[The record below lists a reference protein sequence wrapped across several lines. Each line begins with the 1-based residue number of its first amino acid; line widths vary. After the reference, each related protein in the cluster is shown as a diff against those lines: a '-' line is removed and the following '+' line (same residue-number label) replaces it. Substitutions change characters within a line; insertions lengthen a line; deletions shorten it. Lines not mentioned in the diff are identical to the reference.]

1 MVGRSEEERLRDD
14 VGDHSARRVDVRVSG
29 DASVLAGKK
38 VPHDIRMPVLEVK
51 PEELDAVRGKTPA
64 GALANKEYTRD
75 EVVAVVDGK
84 K

>member
-1 MVGRSEEERLRDD
+1 MHGGPIRRRAATVARVLGHAADAGRQEDA
-14 VGDHSARRVDVRVSG
+14 ARYPHAGARVRPD
-29 DASVLAGKK
+29 
-38 VPHDIRMPVLEVK
+38 
-51 PEELDAVRGKTPA
+51 ELDAALAKTPA

>member
-1 MVGRSEEERLRDD
+1 M
-14 VGDHSARRVDVRVSG
+14 
-29 DASVLAGKK
+29 LAGKK
-38 VPHDIRMPVLEVK
+38 MPRDIRMPVLEVR
-51 PEELDAVRGKTPA
+51 PDELDAALAKTPA

>member
-1 MVGRSEEERLRDD
+1 
-14 VGDHSARRVDVRVSG
+14 
-29 DASVLAGKK
+29 
-38 VPHDIRMPVLEVK
+38 MPVLEVK
-51 PEELDAVRGKTPA
+51 PDELDAVLAKTPS

>member
-1 MVGRSEEERLRDD
+1 MSVTIPPG
-14 VGDHSARRVDVRVSG
+14 
-29 DASVLAGKK
+29 ASTFAFWVTQQILAGKK

-51 PEELDAVRGKTPA
+51 ADELDAVLARTPA